1 MVYYEHYYV
10 QVKQTKQNKQQV
22 KLHRYLRKYL
32 CTYVGPNCTMILGIN
47 EDDWTD
53 TVLCAFLVPAA
64 FGQKNTR

>member
-22 KLHRYLRKYL
+22 NVLI
-32 CTYVGPNCTMILGIN
+32 TYVGPNCTMILGIN